1 MLEVKAIWTV
11 GYPAGEEKKIYSD
24 GDVFKCDDAW
34 GNKRAEQGKVE
45 ILNEVKEEKEEP
57 PVKNKINVLE
67 NEAKDEP
74 IENKDEP
81 IVNKEKQAP
90 PANTKMNE
98 SENEIEPETKTPKD
112 LKTIEEQLDEYNQ
125 GYGWYKLPEIK
136 RNLRKDK
143 AIEILKEKM

>member
-11 GYPAGEEKKIYSD
+11 GYLAGEEKKIYSD

-45 ILNEVKEEKEEP
+45 ILSEVKEEKEEP
-57 PVKNKINVLE
+57 PVKNKINVS
-67 NEAKDEP
+67 D
-74 IENKDEP
+74 NKAEVET
-81 IVNKEKQAP
+81 IVNKEKQVP
-90 PANTKMNE
+90 PANAKINVPDNE
-98 SENEIEPETKTPKD
+98 KETKTIK
-112 LKTIEEQLDEYNQ
+112 KVETIEDKLNEYRQ

-136 RNLRKDK
+136 RKLRKDK